1 MPLKT
6 LLSQLA
12 RASAALARLDE
23 RLAHSWVGTG
33 LMEGLHFADA
43 CASLSIDG
51 ELVEMEVFILHEEA
65 RDKPELSITEFA
77 KWHLMLFTV
86 MDLLL

>member
-1 MPLKT
+1 VI
-6 LLSQLA
+6 
-12 RASAALARLDE
+12 E
-23 RLAHSWVGTG
+23 RFRFT
-33 LMEGLHFADA
+33 DA